1 MPRPQ
6 TGNKASYLSANPISA
21 WFVNRRERKAQEA
34 EKAARM
40 ITDQT
45 ASNENLLQNLL
56 EGINFIHSKLPK
68 KTLEY
73 RSSPSQKYGDL
84 ENTAKGLAQ
93 AIRKNPLVVDVD
105 IRKIDEKLL
114 VLAQRYRDAIEQ
126 GNEHAAYAAKGAL
139 TRGILDIRN
148 KIPVHQPELI
158 EQFVELNTQ
167 YLDEWITLVG
177 FAQLADETQKNAE
190 KLKEKYDQTK
200 TEYDAEVKTLY
211 DELQSDASL
220 REALAFVRNQSS
232 TASKSAWTEDQR
244 KVYGMM
250 LDQRF
255 KRVNIDLDAY
265 LFQSEQTSLQKYLND
280 VDILSAKLARVP
292 IAVDP
297 DQMNKYKEAIDNLF
311 MDLAKKDAE
320 LEETLTVLD
329 EIEGRLLQME
339 TAPGNQMAKQVVSDE
354 VDTALDKM
362 KEMEK
367 KKVGERLADRKQELS
382 NFGLHTE
389 EELRQMKNQ
398 IEEENQ
404 QIMEQ
409 LVAEAEQ
416 VDGESEQNYN

>member
-6 TGNKASYLSANPISA
+6 VGNRASYSSSNPISA
-21 WFVNRRERKAQEA
+21 WFANRRERKVQEA

-45 ASNENLLQNLL
+45 ANNENLLQNQL
-56 EGINFIHSKLPK
+56 EGINFLHSGLSN

-73 RSSPSQKYGDL
+73 RTNPSQKYGDL
-84 ENTAKGLAQ
+84 EQTARGLAQ
-93 AIRKNPLVVDVD
+93 AIRKNPLTVDVD

-114 VLAQRYRDAIEQ
+114 VLAQRYKDAIEK
-126 GNEHAAYAAKGAL
+126 GDEHAAYAAKGAL
-139 TRGILDIRN
+139 TRGVLDIRN
-148 KIPVHQPELI
+148 KIPIHQPELI

-177 FAQLADETQKNAE
+177 FAQLADQTQKNAE
-190 KLKEKYDQTK
+190 KLNEKYDQAK
-200 TEYDAEVKTLY
+200 TEYDAEVKSLY
-211 DELQSDASL
+211 DKLQSDATL
-220 REALAFVRNQSS
+220 REALAFVRDQSS
-232 TASKSAWTEDQR
+232 MASKSTWTEDQR

-265 LFQSEQTSLQKYLND
+265 LFQSERTSLQKYLND

-311 MDLAKKDAE
+311 MELAKKDAE

-329 EIEGRLLQME
+329 EIEGRLLQLE

-354 VDTALDKM
+354 VDIALDKM

-382 NFGLHTE
+382 DFGLHTE
-389 EELRQMKNQ
+389 EELQQMKNQ

-404 QIMEQ
+404 QVMAR
-409 LVAEAEQ
+409 LVEEAED
-416 VDGESEQNYN
+416 VVEVGEQNYN

>member
-6 TGNKASYLSANPISA
+6 AGNRASYSSANPIST
-21 WFVNRRERKAQEA
+21 WFASRRERKVQEA

-45 ASNENLLQNLL
+45 ANNENLLQNQLD
-56 EGINFIHSKLPK
+56 GINFIHSKLSK

-73 RSSPSQKYGDL
+73 RTNPGQKYGDL
-84 ENTAKGLAQ
+84 EQTARGLAQ
-93 AIRKNPLVVDVD
+93 AIRKNPLTVDVD

-114 VLAQRYRDAIEQ
+114 VLAQRYKDAVEI
-126 GNEHAAYAAKGAL
+126 GDKNAAYAAKGAL

-148 KIPVHQPELI
+148 RIPIHQPELI

-177 FAQLADETQKNAE
+177 FAQLADQTQKNAE
-190 KLKEKYDQTK
+190 NLKEKYNQTK
-200 TEYDAEVKTLY
+200 AEYDSEVKKLY
-211 DELQSDASL
+211 DELQSDVFL

-244 KVYGMM
+244 NVYGMM

-265 LFQSEQTSLQKYLND
+265 LFQSEETSLQKYLND

-297 DQMNKYKEAIDNLF
+297 DQMNRYKEAIDNLF
-311 MDLAKKDAE
+311 MELAKKDAE

-329 EIEGRLLQME
+329 EIEGRLLQLE
-339 TAPGNQMAKQVVSDE
+339 TAPGNQIAKQVVSDE
-354 VDTALDKM
+354 VDIALNKM

-367 KKVGERLADRKQELS
+367 KKVGERLANRKQELRD
-382 NFGLHTE
+382 FGLHTE
-389 EELRQMKNQ
+389 EELQQMKNQ

-404 QIMEQ
+404 QVMEQ
-409 LVAEAEQ
+409 LTEEAENMNE
-416 VDGESEQNYN
+416 DGEQNYN